1 MTTQQKIS
9 AILKQDNYKV
19 SDGKV
24 LRYDQLED
32 KFKPVIVSGN
42 RIPLVKTGS
51 VVEIFTWDDVAA
63 CIEGMNGAAKK
74 NINTAENVTGTIFV
88 GDKVAV
94 FKDGK
99 CETSDPEIIH
109 SLTSIAKSRGWGKRT
124 KSPLKVKVK
133 KDKKPIETKSPLKS
147 KAKKSKPIKPSKK
160 AAKKPKNPDRTLLSK
175 EDKEFIK
182 KEARNPKGMTIN
194 QLAKKF
200 NASRWTIGFHFRK
213 VRVTKTVVTFK

>member
-9 AILKQDNYKV
+9 AILKQDNYRIEN
-19 SDGKV
+19 GKV

-74 NINTAENVTGTIFV
+74 VNVAYDKIGTDVLQQKKKELKEIKSDLSDDVSVENKLNLLV
-88 GDKVAV
+88 KVN
-94 FKDGK
+94 K
-99 CETSDPEIIH
+99 
-109 SLTSIAKSRGWGKRT
+109 AKS
-124 KSPLKVKVK
+124 VKEVK
-133 KDKKPIETKSPLKS
+133 KVIKKAAK
-147 KAKKSKPIKPSKK
+147 KKSKPIKPSKK